1 MLRISEYYEVNNYC
15 KNNPENL
22 YMLSIDK
29 YFDVTDNVL
38 SNTRT
43 EFIYVGT
50 WLANSPIVNGYL
62 CKYKSEDLAELLLK
76 GKGFYILNK
85 NSDIESVQQYM
96 NSRFNGVEVK
106 KVDSI
111 NQNYY
116 VYKFIKKSK

>member
-1 MLRISEYYEVNNYC
+1 
-15 KNNPENL
+15 
-22 YMLSIDK
+22 MLSIDK

-43 EFIYVGT
+43 EFTYVGT

-106 KVDSI
+106 KIDSI

-116 VYKFIKKSK
+116 VYKFIKKLK